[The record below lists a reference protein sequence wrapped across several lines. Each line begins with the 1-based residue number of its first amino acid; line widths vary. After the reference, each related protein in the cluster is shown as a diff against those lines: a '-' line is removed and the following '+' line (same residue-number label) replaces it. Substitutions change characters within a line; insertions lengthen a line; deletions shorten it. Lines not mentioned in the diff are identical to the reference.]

1 MKLPDG
7 LIRREVFLMTI
18 QDVMQITGAK
28 LLTPAADVTREVTC
42 GYAGDLLSLVMSAGQ
57 PGMAWITVQTHMNVI
72 AVASNLEMPVVIISE
87 GITMEATSA
96 AKAEEE
102 GVAVLS
108 SDKTSYELAGLLFAS
123 GLPGYPAEG

>member
-1 MKLPDG
+1 
-7 LIRREVFLMTI
+7 MTI
-18 QDVMQITGAK
+18 QDVITITGAK
-28 LLTPAADVTREVTC
+28 LLTPDVDLSTPVTC

-87 GITMEATSA
+87 GVTMEATSA
-96 AKAEEE
+96 AKAAEE

-108 SDKTSYELAGLLFAS
+108 SEKTSYELAGLLVGA
-123 GLPGYPAEG
+123 GLPGSPAEA